1 MPFIVGETIGPYRIL
16 EQLGRGGMA
25 TVFKVYHAALDRYVA
40 IKALHPAFMS
50 DPNFLARF
58 QREARVVA
66 KLEHTNIVPI
76 YDFSEYEGRPYLVMK
91 YIEGETL
98 KARLNRGPIDR
109 DELVHVAEAV
119 GSGLAYAHEQG
130 ILHRDVKPSNVLLA
144 QDGRVY
150 LADFGLA
157 RIAEAGESTL
167 SSDMMLGTPQYI
179 SPEQAMG
186 VRELDAGTDIYS
198 FGVMLYELVVGQVP
212 FSADTPFSI
221 IHDHIYS
228 PLPLPHKVNPN
239 VSDAMERVLLKALAK
254 DRADRYADAV
264 LLVEAFKK
272 AFLEEPSPALVE
284 VDIASAENIA
294 TPTTPVAPAVEEI
307 HTVLTPEEEKAE
319 SSIAEPDDVEPDDDI
334 PAAAEQK
341 PRRRWRWWQIAL
353 VVIIVFLCC
362 IVSAQILSRIQEG
375 NIGRPSSIIDESG
388 DDGLPE
394 GFLEDAKQEAT
405 DHPDDPYALL
415 NLAAVYWDGGQ
426 KAEAEAALEKALEL
440 ADGDVD
446 IFLQVADMMSERE
459 MWLPAAKTYLEL
471 AHTVPNELPEDFTDR
486 FYQAVFMAA
495 EDPEAEKGIPIPA
508 IAEVDE
514 IIEKVVK
521 ARFQLYRGNSD
532 EAQATINDVLAEIK
546 PGMPEALL
554 VQAEIF
560 FWRDDIQKARRTLSE
575 LEGRTEI
582 PDWMREYI
590 IFLIDEINAGD
601 GRNLDIVALPPDG
614 IRTRLDALDALLAAG
629 KVEEAEAE
637 VNRIL
642 ELGGDDPGLYSES
655 AEILVG
661 YGDWLHAVPLYVRSA
676 SLYRGGPP
684 EELIER
690 IQMAVYFGAGEP
702 NAMEVLSDPAFEL
715 PPERID
721 LAQARHLLYH
731 GDMGSAK
738 SMIGQLLDKP
748 PDLPEERLL
757 EAEMYIQLEDFDAA
771 EGILMDLQ
779 ADENIPLW
787 IQNEAGN
794 TLAEIRQ

>member
-25 TVFKVYHAALDRYVA
+25 TVFKAYHAALDRYVA
-40 IKALHPAFMS
+40 IKALHPAFMA

-66 KLEHTNIVPI
+66 KLEHPGIVPI

-109 DELVHVAEAV
+109 DELVHIAEAV

-144 QDGRVY
+144 QDGRIY

-212 FSADTPFSI
+212 FSADTPFAI

-239 VSDAMERVLLKALAK
+239 ISDAMERVLLKALAK
-254 DRADRYADAV
+254 DRADRYADAL
-264 LLVEAFKK
+264 LLVEAFKQ
-272 AFLEEPSPALVE
+272 AILEEPSPALPE
-284 VDIASAENIA
+284 VDIASAESIT
-294 TPTTPVAPAVEEI
+294 TPTTPVAPAVEEVY
-307 HTVLTPEEEKAE
+307 TALTPEEEKAE
-319 SSIAEPDDVEPDDDI
+319 SSIVEPDDVEPDDI
-334 PAAAEQK
+334 LVAVEQK
-341 PRRRWRWWQIAL
+341 PLRRWRWWQIAL
-353 VVIIVFLCC
+353 AVIIVFLCC
-362 IVSAQILSRIQEG
+362 IVSAQILSRIQDG
-375 NIGRPSSIIDESG
+375 NIGRPSSQIDESG
-388 DDGLPE
+388 EDMGLPE
-394 GFLEDAKQEAT
+394 GFLEDAQQEAT
-405 DHPDDPYALL
+405 DNPDDPYAILD
-415 NLAAVYWDGGQ
+415 LAAAYWDGGQ
-426 KAEAEAALEKALEL
+426 MTEAEAAIEKALEL

-446 IFLQVADMMSERE
+446 IFLQAADMMSKRE

-471 AHTVPNELPEDFTDR
+471 AHTVPDELPEDFNDR

-495 EDPEAEKGIPIPA
+495 ENPDAEKGIPIPA
-508 IAEVDE
+508 IAAVDGL
-514 IIEKVVK
+514 IEKVVK
-521 ARFQLYRGNSD
+521 ARFQLYSGSPD
-532 EAQATINDVLAEIK
+532 EAQATINEVLTEIK

-560 FWRDDIQKARRTLSE
+560 FWRDDIHGARKILSA
-575 LEGRTEI
+575 LKGRAEI
-582 PDWMREYI
+582 SDWVRAYI
-590 IFLIDEINAGD
+590 MFLNAEMD
-601 GRNLDIVALPPDG
+601 AHTNRNLDMEEPPPDD
-614 IRTRLDALDALLAAG
+614 IQVHIDTLNALLEAE
-629 KVEEAEAE
+629 KFPEAEAE
-637 VNRIL
+637 VDRIL
-642 ELGGDDPGLYSES
+642 EIGGDDPNVYFATAQILCSYSNFLS
-655 AEILVG
+655 
-661 YGDWLHAVPLYVRSA
+661 AVPLFALSV
-676 SLYRGGPP
+676 SLYGESPP
-684 EELIER
+684 QELLDSFY
-690 IQMAVYFGAGEP
+690 MAVYFGAGEL
-702 NAMEVLSDPAFEL
+702 NALEALSDPALGL
-715 PPERID
+715 PPEWID
-721 LAQARHLLYH
+721 LVQARHLLYH
-731 GDMGSAK
+731 GDMGRAK
-738 SMIGQLLDKP
+738 DRIGQLLNDP
-748 PDLPEERLL
+748 PHLPEEHLL

-779 ADENIPLW
+779 EDENIPVW

-794 TLAEIRQ
+794 TLAEIIQ